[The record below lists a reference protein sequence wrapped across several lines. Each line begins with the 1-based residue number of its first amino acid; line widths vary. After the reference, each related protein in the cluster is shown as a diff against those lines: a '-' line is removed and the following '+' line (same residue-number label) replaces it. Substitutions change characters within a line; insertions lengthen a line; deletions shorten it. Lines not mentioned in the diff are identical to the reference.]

1 MASTNVIIK
10 TTGGK
15 IEILAAAAITNE
27 DCRTSEFIFDFVL
40 TICQQLS
47 TTAFVLLVD
56 GDRATWLAA
65 RNKFQFILMEY
76 NRVQKH
82 NSHFCNAG
90 GCSSMLISCIGEH
103 EEKIWS
109 IRESPCRQA
118 EVFLLLLV
126 IIIVFADSRNHI
138 VRDTPCRRWC
148 MLRGKGDM

>member
-15 IEILAAAAITNE
+15 VEILAAAAITNE

-65 RNKFQFILMEY
+65 RNKFLKVC
-76 NRVQKH
+76 N
-82 NSHFCNAG
+82 NSF
-90 GCSSMLISCIGEH
+90 
-103 EEKIWS
+103 
-109 IRESPCRQA
+109 
-118 EVFLLLLV
+118 
-126 IIIVFADSRNHI
+126 
-138 VRDTPCRRWC
+138 
-148 MLRGKGDM
+148 